1 MKPEARLAV
10 RALDRIAEYAER
22 PLEEFVKERRL
33 KTQQEL
39 VAKFTDLWDA
49 AMKQQLEAIR
59 LIGKWGQSFELDFS
73 DQQKL
78 LDEAKE
84 LLAQIQSDTTLIEKM
99 EADSHEQV

>member
-1 MKPEARLAV
+1 MKNA
-10 RALDRIAEYAER
+10 RALDRIAEYAEL
-22 PLEEFVKERRL
+22 PLEDFVRERQLENSRA
-33 KTQQEL
+33 L
-39 VAKFTDLWDA
+39 VRKLTDLWDA

-73 DQQKL
+73 DQQRL

-99 EADSHEQV
+99 EADNHEQV